1 MFASLAEISA
11 RLPADKFHPP
21 RFSQAP
27 GLFRSRLV
35 EEVLGRRGADKKVLL
50 LEAQA
55 GQGKTTLISQFLR
68 HSGHPHAWYRIGP
81 EDHEPE
87 ALLAALALCLEQA
100 LPGFARPDDAPD
112 PCHRLNLI
120 LAGAG
125 RLLERDFFLVFDD
138 FQHLSPTAPALP
150 LLARLVDSAPPRLRL
165 ILISRRPVA
174 LPSKAIHCHRETLR
188 LDNHELSLSEP
199 ETGALCEQML
209 NIPLSGATIKNL
221 HQDSEGWAT
230 GLLLAGYTLAGQD
243 GILSDSAGRII
254 LPNRL
259 SDYFRKEIYP
269 QVRESFRSA
278 LLAISLLE
286 TIAPALAVAI
296 TGRKEAPGRLAD
308 LQERNLFVRRLS
320 DAPSHFR
327 LHPMFRAFL
336 RQEAE
341 RQLPPARIREI
352 RRRAAAHSLAQGDL
366 VEAIRYYRQAEDF
379 AALSETLARH
389 GLGLVAANRLPE
401 LAELLVVIPTASQQ
415 KHPWLGYFVG
425 LSRELSAPRTGQAFF
440 KAARQAFK
448 RRHEQAGELLAAA
461 ELLNCRLGWRG
472 REPPPAGLLAEV
484 EALFLARREELSLE
498 ARIMVA
504 LHLAGGFCFVAANP
518 AKAEH
523 YAVIALEAAQA
534 DDLVN
539 FITRI
544 RMVQGFIALGR
555 DDHRQ
560 AAVMLEADYPLLAH
574 PGVDPGGRA
583 GLYLLTLALLAA
595 AADFRNFIRSC
606 REIMADP
613 AVAEL
618 LFPAAE
624 AGRAIIAEAIAAQAQ
639 GRSRAAAAIIET
651 ALAEQC
657 LPLPSSPLHDQLL
670 PRLRAGR
677 SCLRQGENLWA
688 GESLG
693 LVLREASRHRLENL
707 EAAGRFHLALLD
719 LREGRRSEACAQL
732 ALALALMRRHRYRH
746 FPAWEPAMLRELLAL
761 AVAAG
766 IESDY
771 ARSLA
776 AERLHMGISDQGEVF
791 PRLKIR
797 LMGEF
802 VITTEG
808 EDESGAARQLGLAD
822 FTPAQRQ
829 LLALLITAPQ
839 QRLRQEQVQLFLWPD
854 SDPVKARAKFDTLL
868 SRLRKTLAAAFGE
881 HAVKGWLNLRKGV
894 LCLENFSNDGCRFM
908 ELVRQ
913 GMEESGRRCWWR
925 AGNAFAAAFSD
936 WDSLVIEELF
946 ACEQACDCRLHFE
959 RAATVSVLAWGKQ
972 LLATGKAEEAL
983 VAVSR
988 VFARDPLNQ
997 PLAALLYRL
1006 HLHRRD
1012 LRAARQLLT
1021 SLAESLR
1028 REEFTAEEIAATLSE
1043 IRSGGS
1049 DN

>member
-1 MFASLAEISA
+1 MFSSLAEIRS

-27 GLFRSRLV
+27 GLYRARLA
-35 EEVLGRRGADKKVLL
+35 EEALGRRGADKKVLL

-55 GQGKTTLISQFLR
+55 GQGKTTLVSQFLR
-68 HSGHPHAWYRIGP
+68 HSGAPHAWYRLGP
-81 EDHEPE
+81 EDHAPE

-100 LPGFARPDDAPD
+100 LPGFVRPDDDND
-112 PCHRLNLI
+112 PRRMLNLI
-120 LAGAG
+120 LDGAG
-125 RLLERDFFLVFDD
+125 RLLDRDFFLVFDD
-138 FQHLSPTAPALP
+138 FQRLSSTAPALP
-150 LLARLVDSAPPRLRL
+150 LLAHLVDSAPPRLRL
-165 ILISRRPVA
+165 ILISRQPVN
-174 LPSKAIHCHRETLR
+174 LPSKAIHCHRETMR

-209 NIPLSGATIKNL
+209 EMPLSGATIKNL
-221 HQDSEGWAT
+221 HQASEGWAT
-230 GLLLAGYTLAGQD
+230 GLLLAGHTLAGQD
-243 GILSDSAGRII
+243 GILSDAAGRSI

-259 SDYFRKEIYP
+259 SDYFREEIYP
-269 QVRESFRSA
+269 RVRESFRPA

-296 TGRKEAPGRLAD
+296 AGRKEAPDRLAE
-308 LQERNLFVRRLS
+308 LQERNLFVRRLP

-327 LHPMFRAFL
+327 LHPMLRAFL

-341 RQLPPARIREI
+341 RQLPLERIREI
-352 RRRAAAHSLAQGDL
+352 RRQAAAYSLAQGDL
-366 VEAIRYYRQAEDF
+366 MAAVRYYRQAEDF
-379 AALSETLARH
+379 AALAETLAQH

-401 LAELLVVIPTASQQ
+401 LAELLVAIPAAIQK
-415 KHPWLGYFVG
+415 KHPWLGYFAG
-425 LSRELSAPRTGQAFF
+425 LSRELSAPRSGQALF

-448 RRHEQAGELLAAA
+448 RQNEQTGELLAAA
-461 ELLNCRLGWRG
+461 ELLNRLPGGRG
-472 REPPPAGLLAEV
+472 QAPPPAGLLAEV
-484 EALFLARREELSLE
+484 EALFLARREGLSLH

-504 LHLAGGFCFVAANP
+504 LQLAGGFCFAAANP

-523 YAVIALEAAQA
+523 YAASALEAAQA
-534 DDLVN
+534 DELVY
-539 FITRI
+539 FVARI

-560 AAVMLEADYPLLAH
+560 AAVMLEAGHPLLVH
-574 PGVDPGGRA
+574 PKVDDGGRA

-595 AADFRNFIRSC
+595 NADFCNFIRSC

-624 AGRAIIAEAIAAQAQ
+624 AGRAIIVEAIAAQAQ

-651 ALAEQC
+651 ALAEQR
-657 LPLPSSPLHDQLL
+657 LPLPSSPLHDRLL
-670 PRLRAGR
+670 PQLRAGQ
-677 SCLRQGENLWA
+677 SCLRQGGNRRA
-688 GESLG
+688 GKSLE
-693 LVLREASRHRLENL
+693 LVLREASRHGLENL
-707 EAAGRFHLALLD
+707 ETAARFHLALLA
-719 LREGRRSEACAQL
+719 LREGSQAEACAQL

-761 AVAAG
+761 AVAEG

-776 AERLHMGISDQGEVF
+776 AERLHLGISEQGEPF

-808 EDESGAARQLGLAD
+808 EDGSGAAKQLGLAD

-854 SDPVKARAKFDTLL
+854 SDPGKARAKFDTLL
-868 SRLRKTLAAAFGE
+868 SRLRKNLAAAFGE
-881 HAVKGWLNLRKGV
+881 SAVKGWLNLRKGV

-913 GMEESGRRCWWR
+913 GMEEGGRRCWWR
-925 AGNAFAAAFSD
+925 AGNAFAAAFSA

-972 LLATGKAEEAL
+972 LLAMGKAEEAL
-983 VAVSR
+983 AAVSR

-997 PLAALLYRL
+997 QLAILLYRI
-1006 HLHRRD
+1006 HLQRRD

-1021 SLAESLR
+1021 SLAETLR

-1043 IRSGGS
+1043 IRSGGG
-1049 DN
+1049 D